1 MKFNLLF
8 GGQISAFLWTWRT
21 LGGVDEQNIE
31 GVHPQFNQLVRRFG
45 NTRGRERQQMVMNEF
60 LFSHSTWIVETVDK
74 MIEQTKRK
82 RIKGKIAEEQERD
95 GADAPDLTPVN
106 NPRD

>member
-1 MKFNLLF
+1 
-8 GGQISAFLWTWRT
+8 
-21 LGGVDEQNIE
+21 
-31 GVHPQFNQLVRRFG
+31 
-45 NTRGRERQQMVMNEF
+45 MVMNEF

-95 GADAPDLTPVN
+95 GADAPDLAPVKIRVIRL
-106 NPRD
+106 PCLEEKEVQMRWV